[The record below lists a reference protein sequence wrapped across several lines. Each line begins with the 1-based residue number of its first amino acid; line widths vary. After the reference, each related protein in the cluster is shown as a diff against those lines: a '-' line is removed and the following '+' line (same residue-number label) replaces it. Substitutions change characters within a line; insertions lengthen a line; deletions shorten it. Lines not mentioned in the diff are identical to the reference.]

1 MKRSRAVLPHLL
13 AAVPLVAVIS
23 VRSVAQ
29 TADSSHA
36 PAPRLIGVFDSRTGA
51 PLPDVQV
58 RDVFSGTYAVTTT
71 TGTVRLDYLTFR
83 GAAAFIELRR
93 LGYQLKQIVVNRADT
108 TPITEVMEPVVTLPR
123 VVTTARYR
131 IDRDAGRWDGFDE
144 RCSAHVLRGRLR
156 VEHENGSADRPN
168 AGSASRGTVHAHE
181 REGRRGVHV
190 RTESSAAVYG
200 RPDVR
205 RDRHLDEMM
214 IGIKNRRSSHVHV
227 DVSADL
233 ASVAITNHAS

>member
-156 VEHENGSADRPN
+156 MEHENGSADRPN
-168 AGSASRGTVHAHE
+168 AGSASRGTVHANE
-181 REGRRGVHV
+181 REGRRGLHV

-205 RDRHLDEMM
+205 RDRHLNEMM
-214 IGIKNRRSSHVHV
+214 IGVKNRHSSRE
-227 DVSADL
+227 
-233 ASVAITNHAS
+233 

>member
-13 AAVPLVAVIS
+13 AVVPLVAVIS
-23 VRSVAQ
+23 VGSVAQ
-29 TADSSHA
+29 TADSSHG

-51 PLPDVQV
+51 PLPDVQD

-131 IDRDAGRWDGFDE
+131 IDRDAGRWDGFDDDVQPTFFVDGFE
-144 RCSAHVLRGRLR
+144 WNTKMGAPTDLT
-156 VEHENGSADRPN
+156 P
-168 AGSASRGTVHAHE
+168 
-181 REGRRGVHV
+181 
-190 RTESSAAVYG
+190 G
-200 RPDVR
+200 RPAEGPYTPTNVKGVEVYMSER
-205 RDRHLDEMM
+205 
-214 IGIKNRRSSHVHV
+214 NRPLRFTG
-227 DVSADL
+227 DPTCG
-233 ASVAITNHAS
+233 AIVIWTK

>member
-93 LGYQLKQIVVNRADT
+93 LGYQLRQIVVNRADT

-233 ASVAITNHAS
+233 TSVAVANHAS

>member
-29 TADSSHA
+29 TADSSRA

-58 RDVFSGTYAVTTT
+58 RDVFSGTYAVTTA

-144 RCSAHVLRGRLR
+144 RCRSASVTCIRNEQLEQQPAEPARILSAHVLRGRLR

-181 REGRRGVHV
+181 REGRRGLHV

-205 RDRHLDEMM
+205 RDRHRT
-214 IGIKNRRSSHVHV
+214 K
-227 DVSADL
+227 
-233 ASVAITNHAS
+233 

>member
-23 VRSVAQ
+23 VGSVAQ

-83 GAAAFIELRR
+83 GAAHSSNCA
-93 LGYQLKQIVVNRADT
+93 A
-108 TPITEVMEPVVTLPR
+108 
-123 VVTTARYR
+123 
-131 IDRDAGRWDGFDE
+131 
-144 RCSAHVLRGRLR
+144 SAT
-156 VEHENGSADRPN
+156 S
-168 AGSASRGTVHAHE
+168 
-181 REGRRGVHV
+181 
-190 RTESSAAVYG
+190 
-200 RPDVR
+200 
-205 RDRHLDEMM
+205 
-214 IGIKNRRSSHVHV
+214 
-227 DVSADL
+227 
-233 ASVAITNHAS
+233 